1 MRNIAAAR
9 SMVKERRVCVLC
21 ARLHVHTGYLHARK
35 QRTFP
40 PNCRLNAF
48 VNAAGEGEYAEQYLV
63 PTKDDASWSGVCGT

>member
-1 MRNIAAAR
+1 
-9 SMVKERRVCVLC
+9 MVKERRVCVLC